1 MLRKEPHPERPKGE
15 GPLQCPPPHTRDK
28 FRTTGELAE
37 REFKTNLTSHYGTT
51 RTKLQSELAE
61 VERAM
66 STALTLA
73 TPQEKIRHEE
83 LHKTTKD
90 NILKGE
96 ERLKENKSKKLE
108 NLRAPPQVTTTTP
121 PTRGGSRGRGGR
133 RGAGRGRPRPS
144 RRTPYQYQQMETMID
159 KIIER
164 IEQRRGGR
172 SPKPRR
178 PPRESTHRR
187 RPHGSGGARAQTQH

>member
-1 MLRKEPHPERPKGE
+1 MKVRCNALLPSYSNV
-15 GPLQCPPPHTRDK
+15 RDRFK
-28 FRTTGELAE
+28 TTGERAE
-37 REFKTNLTSHYGTT
+37 REFNTNLTSHYGTT

-73 TPQEKIRHEE
+73 TPQEKSRHEE
-83 LHKTTKD
+83 LLETTKV

-96 ERLKENKSKKLE
+96 ERLRENKSKKLD
-108 NLRAPPQVTTTTP
+108 NLRAPPQETTTTTP
-121 PTRGGSRGRGGR
+121 PIRGRSRGRGG
-133 RGAGRGRPRPS
+133 RGAGRGRPPPS

-159 KIIER
+159 EIIER

-172 SPKPRR
+172 SPP
-178 PPRESTHRR
+178 
-187 RPHGSGGARAQTQH
+187 

>member
-1 MLRKEPHPERPKGE
+1 M
-15 GPLQCPPPHTRDK
+15 RDK
-28 FRTTGELAE
+28 FRTGELAE

-83 LHKTTKD
+83 LFKTTKD

-108 NLRAPPQVTTTTP
+108 NLREETTTII
-121 PTRGGSRGRGGR
+121 
-133 RGAGRGRPRPS
+133 AII
-144 RRTPYQYQQMETMID
+144 PYPIQITI
-159 KIIER
+159 
-164 IEQRRGGR
+164 
-172 SPKPRR
+172 
-178 PPRESTHRR
+178 
-187 RPHGSGGARAQTQH
+187 

>member
-1 MLRKEPHPERPKGE
+1 M
-15 GPLQCPPPHTRDK
+15 RDK
-28 FRTTGELAE
+28 FRTTRELAE

-83 LHKTTKD
+83 LFKATKD

-96 ERLKENKSKKLE
+96 ERLKENKSKE
-108 NLRAPPQVTTTTP
+108 NLRAPPQDHYH
-121 PTRGGSRGRGGR
+121 PTH
-133 RGAGRGRPRPS
+133 
-144 RRTPYQYQQMETMID
+144 
-159 KIIER
+159 
-164 IEQRRGGR
+164 QRRF
-172 SPKPRR
+172 
-178 PPRESTHRR
+178 
-187 RPHGSGGARAQTQH
+187 